1 LTHNRCYWIKKA
13 QKGTD
18 YEATVK
24 ERIYIEVIFLRYKRA
39 SVEGKTIIQNEF
51 DATCGFHCKHAMR
64 LLRAFKRFIKTKAK
78 KRGRAPI
85 YHHDTILKPL
95 KQIWLVPTSPPQN
108 L

>member
-1 LTHNRCYWIKKA
+1 MRPRSKR
-13 QKGTD
+13 
-18 YEATVK
+18 E
-24 ERIYIEVIFLRYKRA
+24 YIEVIFLRYKRA